1 VLAAVLVVPDVL
13 RLDRISPFS
22 QLVAFRPVLAS
33 AAAVV
38 AVVLGLLAISFR
50 PLWPFAAVLGVV
62 VAIAAVLVVP
72 RTIRT
77 SAPAQGRQY
86 TVLAFNAYVGRA
98 DVYAL
103 AELIQTER
111 PDLVALPET
120 GARFRARLAP
130 LVRPLGYRILTADD
144 GSGREVRGM
153 TALAAGALG
162 DVQTCAP
169 NGTSYPHVEVRGGA
183 LRDLRFV
190 GVHLA
195 PPRAPTVARW
205 RSDLAALA
213 RWCSGD
219 SPVII
224 AGDLNAT
231 LDHSALREAMRG
243 CSDAAAQR
251 GAGLIGTWPSNRPRW
266 LGPQIDHVLVTDGI
280 SAQSFDV
287 IDIPGSD
294 HRAILTRLV
303 VPDRLGDQAS
313 RPG

>member
-1 VLAAVLVVPDVL
+1 MFAAVLIVPDVL
-13 RLDRISPFS
+13 RLDRITPFS

-33 AAAVV
+33 AAAAV

-50 PLWPFAAVLGVV
+50 PLWPFAAVLAA
-62 VAIAAVLVVP
+62 VAAVAAVLVVP
-72 RTIRT
+72 RTIGRP
-77 SAPAQGRQY
+77 APAQGRQY

-130 LVRPLGYRILTADD
+130 LVRPLGYRIFAADD
-144 GSGREVRGM
+144 SSGREVRGM

-162 DVQTCAP
+162 DVQTCPP
-169 NGTSYPHVEVRGGA
+169 NGTSYPHVELGGGA
-183 LRDLRFV
+183 LGDLRFV

-195 PPRAPTVARW
+195 PPRAGAVARW
-205 RSDLAALA
+205 RGDLAALG

-219 SPVII
+219 TPVVI

-243 CSDAAAQR
+243 CSDAAAER

-266 LGPQIDHVLVTDGI
+266 LAPQIDHVLVTDGI
-280 SAQSFDV
+280 ATQSFDV

-294 HRAILTRLV
+294 HRAVLTRLV
-303 VPDRLGDQAS
+303 VPERLGDLAS